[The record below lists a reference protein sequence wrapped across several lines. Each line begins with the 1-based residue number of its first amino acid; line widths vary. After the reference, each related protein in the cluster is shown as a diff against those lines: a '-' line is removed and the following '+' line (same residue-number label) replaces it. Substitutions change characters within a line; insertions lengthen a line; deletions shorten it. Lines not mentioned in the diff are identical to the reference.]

1 MTQPM
6 TQPMTAPIQDNAS
19 SQRNEAIDADR
30 ELLQQTLA
38 HRFRH
43 TLHTGQVSP
52 LLHLML
58 RYRQAHRQE
67 VRPCTTQ
74 S

>member
-1 MTQPM
+1 MTQP
-6 TQPMTAPIQDNAS
+6 TPHGSACAQDGDIA
-19 SQRNEAIDADR
+19 DADR

-38 HRFRH
+38 RRFRH

-58 RYRQAHRQE
+58 RYRLE
-67 VRPCTTQ
+67 VRPCTAP